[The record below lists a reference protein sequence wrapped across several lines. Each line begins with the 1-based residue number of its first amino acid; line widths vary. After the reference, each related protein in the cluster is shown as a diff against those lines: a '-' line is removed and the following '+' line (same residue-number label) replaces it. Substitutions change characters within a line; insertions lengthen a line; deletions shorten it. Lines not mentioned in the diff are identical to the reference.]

1 MIRVKD
7 IMARCPFN
15 SSIVCNGIKNS
26 SCDDKCV
33 NHPLCEGNQTH
44 QGSYCPFNDEVMCN
58 GENCDNECYYHPDW
72 EFVDDDDE
80 DESEYEEVFNEAWN
94 LGFKKGY
101 LARIEEEDE
110 EPFEEDWCECRALG
124 YSQGLDQ
131 GYVDGYREALL
142 GIPCFIKNEEIELLQ
157 KLKKR

>member
-1 MIRVKD
+1 MKD
-7 IMARCPFN
+7 IMVRCPFN

-26 SCDDKCV
+26 SCNDKCV

-72 EFVDDDDE
+72 EFVADDDDID
-80 DESEYEEVFNEAWN
+80 DEEIMEAYN
-94 LGFKKGY
+94 AGYNQGLKKGY
-101 LARIEEEDE
+101 LERLQEKDEEVCEEE
-110 EPFEEDWCECRALG
+110 WCECRQLG
-124 YSQGLDQ
+124 YLAGMDS
-131 GYVDGYREALL
+131 GYIDGFRDALL
-142 GIPCFIKNEEIELLQ
+142 GKPCFIKNEEIELLQ